1 MNRRLTALPG
11 VLAGLSLIALTA
23 AGEPQLTAKIAT
35 KHRIVRT
42 DSFYGFD
49 RTVFDFDGYEAW
61 VVEPK
66 AGTAREGRPWT
77 WTMQWATAFV
87 PRTGVPQL
95 LAEGYHHVTIVT
107 YKDKMDET
115 GLAVS
120 AKFQKY
126 LVGELGLSPKAD
138 LIGMSWGGFYS
149 TRYAARYP
157 SNVDKIYLDA
167 PLLCFKNFN
176 PAVEKADAGYG
187 PWVQTAPAD
196 GKWSH
201 DPRMPINL
209 AEKLAA
215 TEIPVFLVYGGQD
228 RSCPPERN
236 AMPFIE
242 RFRQAGGAKSL
253 KVLYRSFFGHHP
265 HGFDVGDRTVVDF
278 FEKPFVS
285 EAKAQDILGEV
296 ADEGK
301 YTALDPARQVRQYV
315 RKDGVVVTRNLADC
329 DFRMADSYV
338 LPAHGERVDYR
349 KKAGRKNTYDAGKG
363 DAMPWTVPAADTK
376 RFAELGRRTPLAK
389 PSRPRRVLLVAK
401 AFGFS
406 HTESLVW
413 GTEAFRAAAE
423 ATGFATVDVTDDVS
437 LLEKADV
444 LSRYDAVLLNNVTT
458 VPVAKFPKLL
468 ETMSRF
474 VEGGKGLCLIHSA
487 VDSFNDSPGM
497 QCLCGGHF
505 GGHPWYYTGM
515 WAFLNERPDAA
526 VMKTMPK
533 GVSHYSDE
541 IYEQQTPPF
550 SRATCDVL
558 LSLDLSDKATKAAAD
573 RWGASKA
580 AEKMPLRPDNDYAV
594 SWTKRVGAGRVFYT
608 SFGHDSRAF
617 FDPDRFGH
625 MLLGLQ
631 YCLGD

>member
-1 MNRRLTALPG
+1 MNGRLTVLPG
-11 VLAGLSLIALTA
+11 VLACLSLVALTA
-23 AGEPQLTAKIAT
+23 AGEPRLTAKIAA
-35 KHRIVRT
+35 KHKVART

-95 LAEGYHHVTIVT
+95 LAEGYHHATIVT

-120 AKFQKY
+120 AKFQEY

-242 RFRQAGGAKSL
+242 RFKQAGGAKSL

-265 HGFDVGDRTVVDF
+265 HGFDVGDRTVIDF

-301 YTALDPARQVRQYV
+301 YT
-315 RKDGVVVTRNLADC
+315 
-329 DFRMADSYV
+329 
-338 LPAHGERVDYR
+338 
-349 KKAGRKNTYDAGKG
+349 
-363 DAMPWTVPAADTK
+363 
-376 RFAELGRRTPLAK
+376 
-389 PSRPRRVLLVAK
+389 
-401 AFGFS
+401 
-406 HTESLVW
+406 
-413 GTEAFRAAAE
+413 
-423 ATGFATVDVTDDVS
+423 
-437 LLEKADV
+437 
-444 LSRYDAVLLNNVTT
+444 
-458 VPVAKFPKLL
+458 
-468 ETMSRF
+468 
-474 VEGGKGLCLIHSA
+474 
-487 VDSFNDSPGM
+487 
-497 QCLCGGHF
+497 
-505 GGHPWYYTGM
+505 
-515 WAFLNERPDAA
+515 
-526 VMKTMPK
+526 
-533 GVSHYSDE
+533 
-541 IYEQQTPPF
+541 TPPSDMICAPSSIPTVSGTCF
-550 SRATCDVL
+550 SAFSIVLATEL
-558 LSLDLSDKATKAAAD
+558 LSPRK
-573 RWGASKA
+573 W
-580 AEKMPLRPDNDYAV
+580 
-594 SWTKRVGAGRVFYT
+594 
-608 SFGHDSRAF
+608 
-617 FDPDRFGH
+617 
-625 MLLGLQ
+625 
-631 YCLGD
+631 